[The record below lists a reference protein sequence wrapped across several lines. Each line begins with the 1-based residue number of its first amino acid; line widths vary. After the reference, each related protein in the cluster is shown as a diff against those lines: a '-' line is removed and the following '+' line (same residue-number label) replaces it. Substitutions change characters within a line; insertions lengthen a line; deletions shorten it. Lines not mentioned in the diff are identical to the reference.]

1 MLLLFASQCVDVHDW
16 CGLRPGW
23 LWTIVWVPDGEAS
36 AFNRGDF
43 FWLLFCVADKKVTQ
57 GSG

>member
-1 MLLLFASQCVDVHDW
+1 MLRPLTSPWGEVHDW
-16 CGLRPGW
+16 CGLRPGS
-23 LWTIVWVPDGEAS
+23 LWTIGGVPDEEAS

-57 GSG
+57 GTG

>member
-1 MLLLFASQCVDVHDW
+1 MDGC
-16 CGLRPGW
+16 
-23 LWTIVWVPDGEAS
+23 VPDGEAS

-43 FWLLFCVADKKVTQ
+43 FWLLFCVADKKVTR